1 MTREMQNARDLIV
14 KMTFEGA
21 SKDELKR
28 VIDYSKTVIDAHK
41 ESK

>member
-1 MTREMQNARDLIV
+1 MIFMTREMQNARDTIE

-21 SKDELKR
+21 SKDKQKR
-28 VIDYSKTVIDAHK
+28 VIDAHK